1 MKSIVLLFLSVLT
14 FNVNATVIRYDFS
27 METFTDNHN
36 IGGYFVYDDVA
47 ESLLELMVLFE
58 GPEFNFSANIDDLEN
73 PGSFSFTTVDNIFG
87 NDEGEGFSLAAND
100 ITVYTG
106 LYGWG
111 SADTCYFSGS
121 GEACTGGLFTL
132 TNSLVLERS
141 ETVPAPGVLG
151 LLLISIFAM
160 RYKTKRKHR

>member
-14 FNVNATVIRYDFS
+14 FNVNAAVIRYDFS
-27 METFTDNHN
+27 TETFTDNHK

-47 ESLLELMVLFE
+47 ESLLELMVLFD
-58 GPEFNFSANIDDLEN
+58 GPEFNFSANIEDLEN
-73 PGSFSFTTVDNIFG
+73 PDSFSFTTADNIFG

-111 SADTCYFSGS
+111 SADTCYFSDS

-132 TNSLVLERS
+132 TNSMVQERP

-151 LLLISIFAM
+151 LLVISLFAM
-160 RYKTKRKHR
+160 RYRTTRKHS